1 MNKTSTIKYHAFK
14 DDAPLKDAF
23 KVVEIGAYQ
32 KFHKEEVIHRHS
44 FFELQFVWEGHG
56 EQDIDFK
63 KYTIVNNHLFFIQP
77 NQVHKANKAVLK
89 NADIIIF
96 KQEYLGFLANIDILE
111 PSYRVSSH
119 CFRLSAQHV
128 SLLKKYLYLLKKEYQ
143 TDMEQITMQG
153 LMLSLIGRIGNILN
167 QSSEYPTSLDP
178 RTDQFLK
185 LIEEDYKHYHTAN
198 YYADKLNLSVKHLN
212 NIISKEMGKTAS
224 ALIRDRITL
233 EIKRLLSYTS
243 KNHKEIAY
251 ELGFKDPYYMSHFFK
266 NQTGVR
272 PSAFKG

>member
-1 MNKTSTIKYHAFK
+1 MNKPSTIKYHAFK

-23 KVVEIGAYQ
+23 KVVEVEAYQ

-56 EQDIDFK
+56 EQDIDFE
-63 KYTIVNNHLFFIQP
+63 KYEVANNHLFFIQP

-89 NADIIIF
+89 NVDIIIF

-111 PSYRVSSH
+111 PSYRAGSH
-119 CFRLSAQHV
+119 CLRLSAQQA
-128 SLLKKYLYLLKKEYQ
+128 SLLKKHLYLLKKEYQ
-143 TDMEQITMQG
+143 TDMEQITIQG
-153 LMLSLIGRIGNILN
+153 LLLSLIGRIGNILN
-167 QSSEYPTSLDP
+167 QLSKHPTSLDP
-178 RTDQFLK
+178 RTAQFLK
-185 LIEEDYKHYHTAN
+185 LIEEDYKLYHSAN

-212 NIISKEMGKTAS
+212 NIVSKEMGKTAS

-233 EIKRLLSYTS
+233 EIKRLLSYTNKS
-243 KNHKEIAY
+243 HKEIAY
-251 ELGFKDPYYMSHFFK
+251 GLGFKDPYYMSHFFK
-266 NQTGVR
+266 TQTGIR